1 MTPMSFSRVTLLAV
15 LVSLAACDNVLPQG
29 LEDRIRKG
37 MREAEERERMASEV
51 AVFDTD
57 KGKFVVRFFGA
68 EAPRS
73 VMHVRKLI
81 DAKFYD
87 GVRVHRSVKSPV
99 PFIVQFGD
107 AVTKGKPGE
116 DFVWEADKAEKPVA
130 GMGPAPEYV
139 KFEPVKRRHAKGVVG
154 LAHRESDD
162 RGGSQLYVTL
172 APQPQLDGKFTVVG
186 EIIEGLDA
194 AAQLERGDR
203 IKTARL
209 VEDERAEVSAQ

>member
-1 MTPMSFSRVTLLAV
+1 MCLPRVTLLAA
-15 LVSLAACDNVLPQG
+15 LFAFTACDNVLPQG
-29 LEDRIRKG
+29 LEDRIRDG
-37 MREAEERERMASEV
+37 MREAEERERMAAEV
-51 AVFDTD
+51 AVFETE
-57 KGKFVVRFFGA
+57 KGRFVVRLLGA

-87 GVRVHRSVKSPV
+87 GVRVHRSVKSPL

-116 DFVWEADKAEKPVA
+116 DFVWEAEKAGKPVA
-130 GMGPAPEYV
+130 GAGASPEYV
-139 KFEPVKRRHAKGVVG
+139 KFEPSKRKHAKGVVG

-162 RGGSQLYVTL
+162 RGGSQLYITL

-186 EIIEGLDA
+186 EIIEGLEA
-194 AAQLERGDR
+194 AEKLERGDV
-203 IKTARL
+203 IKRVKL
-209 VEDERAEVSAQ
+209 VEDERAEVTPQ

>member
-1 MTPMSFSRVTLLAV
+1 MCLPRVTLLA
-15 LVSLAACDNVLPQG
+15 SLLALTACDNVLPQG
-29 LEDRIRKG
+29 LEDRIRNG

-51 AVFDTD
+51 AVFKTE
-57 KGKFVVRFFGA
+57 KGKFVVRLLGA

-87 GVRVHRSVKSPV
+87 GVRVHRSVKTPM

-107 AVTKGKPGE
+107 AVTRGKPGE
-116 DFVWEADKAEKPVA
+116 DFVWEADKNGKPVA
-130 GMGPAPEYV
+130 GTGAAPEYV
-139 KFEPVKRRHAKGVVG
+139 KFEPGKRKHAKGVVG
-154 LAHRESDD
+154 LAHREGDD

-186 EIIEGLDA
+186 EIIEGLEA
-194 AAQLERGDR
+194 VEQLERGDK
-203 IKTARL
+203 IESVRL
-209 VEDERAEVSAQ
+209 VEDERAEVTAQ